1 MEGAVDLLQRAKAG
15 DPDAFAALVEENRG
29 SLLRLCYKMT
39 GSQEDAEDL
48 VQETLLRALRGIA
61 GFELRSSLATWL
73 HRIATN
79 LCLDHQRRRPPWR
92 EERRW
97 QWFAEHADLLGQVE
111 QGLFL
116 SPEAAFEIKEVAAT
130 CLNCLQMTL
139 PAKQRAALILCDQL
153 GFSRAEA
160 AQIIGCSVPSAKTE
174 LHRARTKMAAIY
186 DRRCAL
192 VDRDNECNACIVSG
206 AAQRRQR
213 ERPAGERG

>member
-1 MEGAVDLLQRAKAG
+1 MDGAVELLQRAQSG
-15 DPDAFAALVEENRG
+15 DRDAFAALVEAHRG

-61 GFELRSSLATWL
+61 AFELRSSLATWL

-97 QWFAEHADLLGQVE
+97 QWFAEHAELLGQVE
-111 QGLFL
+111 QGLYL
-116 SPEAAFEIKEVAAT
+116 SPEATLEIKEVAAT

-160 AQIIGCSVPSAKTE
+160 AQIIGCSLASAKTE
-174 LHRARTKMAAIY
+174 LHRARMKMTEIY
-186 DRRCAL
+186 AHRCAL
-192 VDRDNECNACIVSG
+192 VDRDNACNACIVAG
-206 AAQRRQR
+206 VAQRQR
-213 ERPAGERG
+213 GRPGEEQG